1 MVNQE
6 WLQSNYLTNPSVL
19 GGKEPIAAR
28 LEWGIYKGT
37 CVELYSSH
45 YTSCNADA
53 DCIIQLSSSHICVC
67 DNQMSDRFQGCI
79 GALICNTKSGYNC
92 SAKCPSAYIS

>member
-1 MVNQE
+1 MFVIMSSSATSYNYFAFMVNQE
-6 WLQSNYLTNPSVL
+6 WLQSNYRTNPSVL
-19 GGKEPIAAR
+19 R
-28 LEWGIYKGT
+28 
-37 CVELYSSH
+37 
-45 YTSCNADA
+45 DA

-79 GALICNTKSGYNC
+79 GALICNTKSGYSC